1 MRICLIR
8 HGETD
13 WNNEKRIQGREDIPL
28 NDAGIKQIN
37 ESAKYLKKFDWKAII
52 TSPLARAKMS
62 AQIISKEIQLNNI
75 YEEIDFIERDY
86 GDASGKTIEETKVLF
101 PDGIWV
107 GSESSES
114 LKNRTVNALN
124 KYIKMFEGNDIII
137 VSHGGVINSILS
149 FLNINEVEIGKT
161 TLRNGSL
168 TLLKKI
174 SDKLEILFF
183 NKLGDE
189 LIGAVTTPN

>member
-28 NDAGIKQIN
+28 NNTGIEQIN
-37 ESAKYLKKFDWKAII
+37 ESARYLRKFNWKAII

-86 GDASGKTIEETKVLF
+86 GNASGKTVDEAKILF

-114 LKNRTVNALN
+114 LKTRTVNALN
-124 KYIKMFEGNDIII
+124 KYIKKFEGDDIII
-137 VSHGGVINSILS
+137 VSHGGAINSILAS
-149 FLNINEVEIGKT
+149 LNINDVEIGKT

-168 TLLKKI
+168 TLLEKK
-174 SDKLEILFF
+174 SDKLEILFS

-189 LIGAVTTPN
+189 LI